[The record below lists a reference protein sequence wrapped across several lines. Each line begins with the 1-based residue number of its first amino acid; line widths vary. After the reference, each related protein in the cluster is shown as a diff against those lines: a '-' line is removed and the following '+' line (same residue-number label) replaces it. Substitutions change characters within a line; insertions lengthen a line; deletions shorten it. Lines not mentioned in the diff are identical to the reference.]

1 MSKRSTE
8 AIREDDK
15 LDLCATCLKEQQENF
30 RNLKKFK
37 SPKHET
43 PTFPSMEDEL

>member
-15 LDLCATCLKEQQENF
+15 LDLCDTCLQEHQENF
-30 RNLKKFK
+30 RKLKKFK
-37 SPKHET
+37 SPRLET
-43 PTFPSMEDEL
+43 PTFPSMEDEP